1 MTLNTLAT
9 AGGLFAILVFV
20 HFLVDWG
27 FQTHKEAMA
36 KSSDWKMRARHC
48 AIYTV
53 GFFPVMALM
62 GFSWSDWLIG
72 SGVLFF
78 SHFAEDTYIPVYWWA
93 RYVRRIP
100 SLRLDGVEAFK
111 SEFGKPLGLL
121 LFISIDQIIHLVFL
135 WVLVGLA
142 MT

>member
-1 MTLNTLAT
+1 MSLDTLAT

-53 GFFPVMALM
+53 GFFPVLYLM
-62 GFSWSDWLIG
+62 GFSLLDWVIG
-72 SGVLFF
+72 SLVLFV
-78 SHFAEDTYIPVYWWA
+78 SHFVEDTYIPVFWWA
-93 RYVRRIP
+93 KYVRRIP
-100 SLRLDGVEAFK
+100 SVRLDGVGAFK

-121 LFISIDQIIHLVFL
+121 LFIGIDQIVHIAFL